1 MIKTSVIGN
10 LGKDANVK
18 EVNGKKVINFSV
30 AHTEKFKNANG
41 EDISKTTW
49 VECAY
54 WNDKIAVAAYLKQGT
69 LVYVEGLPEADAYL
83 KDGAAKATLRLRVG
97 NIQLLGGNKPTA
109 SNNTYNGSS
118 NSANDNESNSDI
130 DDGLPF

>member
-54 WNDKIAVAAYLKQGT
+54 WNDKTAVVPYLKQGT
-69 LVYVEGLPEADAYL
+69 LVYVEGMPEADAYL
-83 KDGAAKATLRLRVG
+83 KDGEAKATLRLRVG
-97 NIQLLGGNKPTA
+97 TVQLLGGSKPTA
-109 SNNTYNGSS
+109 STTSNNSGINN
-118 NSANDNESNSDI
+118 NSEANSD

>member
-54 WNDKIAVAAYLKQGT
+54 WNDKTAVVPYLKQGT
-69 LVYVEGLPEADAYL
+69 LVYVEGMPEADAYL
-83 KDGAAKATLRLRVG
+83 KDGEAKATLRLRVG
-97 NIQLLGGNKPTA
+97 TVQLLGGTKPTA
-109 SNNTYNGSS
+109 SNNTS
-118 NSANDNESNSDI
+118 SANNSQVNSDI

>member
-54 WNDKIAVAAYLKQGT
+54 WNDKTAVVPYLKQGT
-69 LVYVEGLPEADAYL
+69 LVYVEGMPEADAYL
-83 KDGAAKATLRLRVG
+83 KDGEAKATLRLRVG
-97 NIQLLGGNKPTA
+97 TVQLLGGSKTSNTA
-109 SNNTYNGSS
+109 ST
-118 NSANDNESNSDI
+118 SANNSEANSDI

>member
-54 WNDKIAVAAYLKQGT
+54 WNDKTAVVPYLKQGT
-69 LVYVEGLPEADAYL
+69 LVYVEGMPEADAYL
-83 KDGAAKATLRLRVG
+83 KDGEAKATLRLRVG
-97 NIQLLGGNKPTA
+97 TVQLLGGSKST
-109 SNNTYNGSS
+109 SNTTSNGSS
-118 NSANDNESNSDI
+118 TSANNSESNSDI

>member
-30 AHTEKFKNANG
+30 AHTEKFKNGNG

-54 WNDKIAVAAYLKQGT
+54 WNDKTAVVPYLKQGT
-69 LVYVEGLPEADAYL
+69 LVYVEGMPEADAYL
-83 KDGAAKATLRLRVG
+83 KDGEAKATLRLRVG
-97 NIQLLGGNKPTA
+97 TVQLLGGSKPTA
-109 SNNTYNGSS
+109 STTSNNSGTNN
-118 NSANDNESNSDI
+118 NSEANSD